1 MGINQ
6 ELLSRLLL
14 GATVRAEVPA
24 AHTHK
29 GRDKCKEPEPKAA
42 VHRSHAKTNGPQE
55 HARDRQ
61 LHLPKGSRA
70 RRENKPQ
77 RRRDQQTHARSA
89 EHSAGHADGPS
100 PSSP

>member
-6 ELLSRLLL
+6 ELLTRLLL
-14 GATVRAEVPA
+14 GATAGAEVPA

-55 HARDRQ
+55 ACTGQTIAPSQRQ
-61 LHLPKGSRA
+61 QSSSGKQTTEEKGTA
-70 RRENKPQ
+70 NTCKKC
-77 RRRDQQTHARSA
+77 
-89 EHSAGHADGPS
+89 
-100 PSSP
+100 